1 MFFLGHGAMLGCS
14 KCPQLWWHLASW
26 PLRTN
31 SDHQQRVGIVLAN
44 STTKTKQAT
53 VESEQ
58 GCRYSA
64 LLELQ
69 YFDPVRML
77 VIDPMHNM
85 LLGTGKRMIHVWIDQ
100 ALITKA
106 DFESLTR

>member
-1 MFFLGHGAMLGCS
+1 M
-14 KCPQLWWHLASW
+14 P
-26 PLRTN
+26 
-31 SDHQQRVGIVLAN
+31 V
-44 STTKTKQAT
+44 
-53 VESEQ
+53 EQ

-69 YFDPVRML
+69 YFDLVRML

-100 ALITKA
+100 ALIIKA
-106 DFESLTR
+106 DFEFLTR